1 MLIESLLYLSTL
13 CIKCGPT
20 VDPATTQAIIKV
32 ESGGNPY
39 AIGDNTLRK
48 SFSPKSKGEAVQLA
62 AHLLSKGHSI
72 DMGLMQ
78 INSTHLGHRG
88 LSLEKVFDPCTNIR
102 AGTGILMDYIH
113 KFDNGSDRGD
123 VLFKA
128 LSAYNTGSAWRG
140 PDYINRILRAA
151 NIQYRV
157 VVVNPPK
164 EVRRQRKRNVAGR
177 AAISREV
184 IREIPN
190 TSPPHDSPLIL
201 DGEGSVSLP

>member
-1 MLIESLLYLSTL
+1 MLIECLLYLSTL
-13 CIKCGPT
+13 CVRCGPT

-39 AIGDNTLRK
+39 AVGDNTLRR
-48 SFSPKSKGEAVQLA
+48 SFAPKSKAEAVRLA
-62 AHLLSKGHSI
+62 SFLLSQGHSI

-78 INSTHLGHRG
+78 INSIHLRDGRI
-88 LSLEKVFDPCTNIR
+88 SLEDVFDPCANVK
-102 AGTGILMDYIH
+102 AGTGILMEYIR
-113 KFDNGSDRGD
+113 KFDNGTSKGE

-151 NIQYRV
+151 NAQYRV

-164 EVRRQRKRNVAGR
+164 EARKPRRRTGERKNVVTR
-177 AAISREV
+177 DV
-184 IREIPN
+184 IREVPH
-190 TSPPHDSPLIL
+190 TAPPHDSPLVL
-201 DGEGSVSLP
+201 DGEESVSLQ